1 MISAEEAKE
10 ASQIHITYK
19 LAIAGFMIKV
29 CRMSNVSILF
39 SGGVDSLCCAHFLMS
54 QGFMVSAIHINYG
67 QLAYELESK
76 SSENLCRILGIKL
89 KKASFLAGKSFEAGE
104 ISSRNLFLI
113 SAAMVCK
120 EAASSAIAIG
130 IHDGTK
136 YYDCSKNFFED
147 IRKIVDEM
155 TDSKVE
161 LLAPFLN
168 WHKHDIFRY
177 ALDNN
182 LPLGLTYSCESGEQI
197 PCGECLSCQ
206 DRQILSNLQKN
217 GSLI

>member
-1 MISAEEAKE
+1 M
-10 ASQIHITYK
+10 
-19 LAIAGFMIKV
+19 
-29 CRMSNVSILF
+29 
-39 SGGVDSLCCAHFLMS
+39 CCAHFLMS
-54 QGFMVSAIHINYG
+54 QGFQVSAIHVNYG
-67 QLAYELESK
+67 QLAYEFEAK
-76 SSENLCRILGIKL
+76 SSSELCNVLDISL
-89 KKASFLAGKSFEAGE
+89 KEASFFSGNSFGAGE

-113 SAAMVCK
+113 SAAMICK
-120 EAASSAIAIG
+120 EPTSSVVAIG

-147 IRKIVDEM
+147 IRKIVVEM

-161 LLAPFLN
+161 LLAPLLN
-168 WHKHDIFRY
+168 WHKHDIYRY
-177 ALDNN
+177 ALDND

-206 DRQILSNLQKN
+206 DRQILLDLQKN